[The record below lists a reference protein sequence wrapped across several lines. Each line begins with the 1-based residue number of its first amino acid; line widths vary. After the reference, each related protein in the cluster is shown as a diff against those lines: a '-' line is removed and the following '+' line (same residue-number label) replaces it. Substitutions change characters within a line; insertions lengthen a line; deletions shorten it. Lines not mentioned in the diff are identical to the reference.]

1 MGYGKQQITLELSKT
16 ANNMGYYGNS
26 LLAART
32 APVLTDEDRMVIDR
46 WLAGSQVATDC
57 WRLQEI
63 AIRLS
68 ADWEID

>member
-1 MGYGKQQITLELSKT
+1 MKYGKQQITLELSKT
-16 ANNMGYYGNS
+16 ANSMGYYGSS

-32 APVLTDEDRMVIDR
+32 APILTDEDRMVIDR
-46 WLAGSQVATDC
+46 WLEGSQVASDC